1 MACVTAH
8 TVGVRARLAP
18 SPTGNLHLGNAWSF
32 LLAWLACR
40 SRGGTLVLRM
50 EDLDPERC
58 TSSFASA
65 IMEDLHWLGLDWD
78 EGPDMGGSCGPYVQS
93 GRQELYEAALR
104 RLDKAGLLY
113 PCYCTRRELRELAGA
128 PHPHSTRES
137 LFGDLGAP
145 YPGTCRNLDT
155 QQRLLREK
163 QGRRACLRLRCP
175 AIPIAF
181 TDAVYRRQWESTP
194 EQWGGDFALQRSDG
208 VTAYQLAVVVDDGL
222 MGITQVVRGA
232 DLLSS
237 TPRQLL
243 LFDLLGFPKP
253 EYAHVPLLCDAEG
266 FRLAKRHKSLSLRS
280 LRTQGVSPEAI
291 LGYLAYKADLY
302 GYIRPVQAEKLVRD
316 LIKWRTSS
324 PRYCHQ
330 LFPDS
335 LGTRE
340 RLFLEA
346 DLVPTLL
353 AVR

>member
-1 MACVTAH
+1 MARVTAH
-8 TVGVRARLAP
+8 TAKVRARLAP
-18 SPTGNLHLGNAWSF
+18 SPTGDMHLGNAWSF

-40 SRGGTLVLRM
+40 SLGGTIVLRM

-58 TSSFASA
+58 KPSFASA

-78 EGPDMGGSCGPYVQS
+78 EGPDVGGSCGPYVQS
-93 GRQELYEAALR
+93 ERQALYETALR
-104 RLDKAGLLY
+104 RLNQLGVIY
-113 PCYCTRRELRELAGA
+113 PCYCTRKELRELAGA

-137 LFGDLGAP
+137 VFGDMGAP
-145 YPGTCRNLDT
+145 YPGTCRDLNA
-155 QQRLLREK
+155 QQRLLREN

-175 AIPIAF
+175 AISLAF
-181 TDAVYRRQWESTP
+181 TDAVYKQKWESTP

-237 TPRQLL
+237 TSRQLL
-243 LFDLLGFPKP
+243 LFDLLGFPRP

-266 FRLAKRHKSLSLRS
+266 FRLAKRHNSLSLRS
-280 LRTQGVSPEAI
+280 LRIQGVSPEAI
-291 LGYLAYKADLY
+291 LGYLAYKAALY
-302 GYIRPVQAEKLVRD
+302 EYIRPVQPETLVRD

-335 LGTRE
+335 LGTQE

-346 DLVPTLL
+346 DLVTTLL